1 MAESKWK
8 KGGAVVVG
16 DAEEAA
22 GGLVT
27 WHVEEVANT
36 NPCAQTHNL
45 MSFESEGFDNSV
57 VSKLNKVSLKN
68 YFLMS

>member
-1 MAESKWK
+1 M
-8 KGGAVVVG
+8 VVG